1 MIPALMW
8 WMMSLV
14 KFHNMTNETR
24 KKGSSKAKQDLKLS
38 FRKLAATRDK
48 RTVTESP
55 APKTRIETTHNNNRK
70 GLYDNASIYLNQVFS
85 AVKNR
90 KSFALEPGF
99 RILQKMAESDHPR
112 DELFIL
118 AIHLDDRFKYVIYH
132 SINVAIYTLKMA
144 DDLGFAHARKLELA
158 MAALLHDVG
167 MAVIPDKILYKQLEL
182 SPQEINILR
191 ERPNYSCKIL
201 RSFGEGFAYLAETA
215 AQVYER
221 IDGSGYPRG
230 LKGDEI
236 HEYAQII
243 GLLDMYEALIHS
255 RPQRDKLTH
264 FIAVKEVI
272 NTCKNRFQRK
282 HLKSLLSIFTV
293 FPIHSYV
300 RLNSNAI
307 GRVIETYADQ
317 PMRPKLQIIYD
328 SQRRKVLTERI
339 VVLPDNPLLN
349 IVDSVSE
356 SELQELSQLK

>member
-1 MIPALMW
+1 MENKAQKLNSP
-8 WMMSLV
+8 
-14 KFHNMTNETR
+14 
-24 KKGSSKAKQDLKLS
+24 KAKQDLKLS
-38 FRKLAATRDK
+38 FRKLAAAQDK
-48 RTVTESP
+48 LSP
-55 APKTRIETTHNNNRK
+55 AGRPAVKTSHSPNNNHNRK
-70 GLYDNASIYLNQVFS
+70 DLYDKASIYLNQLLS
-85 AVKNR
+85 AVKSR

-99 RILQKMAESDHPR
+99 RILQKMAEGTHPR
-112 DELFIL
+112 DELFIM
-118 AIHLDDRFKYVIYH
+118 AIHLDDRFKYVIHH
-132 SINVAIYTLKMA
+132 SINVAIYALKMA
-144 DDLGFAHARKLELA
+144 DDLGFDPKRKLELG
-158 MAALLHDVG
+158 MAALLHDIG
-167 MAVIPDKILYKQLEL
+167 MAVIPDKILYKQQEL
-182 SPQEINILR
+182 SKQEINILR

-201 RSFGEGFAYLAETA
+201 RSFGTGIAYLAESA

-264 FIAVKEVI
+264 FTAVKEVI
-272 NTCKNRFQRK
+272 NTCKHRFQRK

-307 GRVIETYADQ
+307 GKVIETYADQ

-328 SQRRKVLTERI
+328 SQRRRVLTERI
-339 VVLPDNPLLN
+339 VVLPENPLLN

-356 SELQELSQLK
+356 SEIQELTK

>member
-1 MIPALMW
+1 MNN
-8 WMMSLV
+8 
-14 KFHNMTNETR
+14 H
-24 KKGSSKAKQDLKLS
+24 
-38 FRKLAATRDK
+38 AAD
-48 RTVTESP
+48 S
-55 APKTRIETTHNNNRK
+55 RK
-70 GLYDNASIYLNQVFS
+70 GLYDKSSIYLNQVLS
-85 AVKNR
+85 AVKTR

-99 RILQKMAESDHPR
+99 RILQKMAEGDHPQ
-112 DELFIL
+112 DELFIM
-118 AIHLDDRFKYVIYH
+118 AIHLDDRFKYVIHH
-132 SINVAIYTLKMA
+132 SINVAIYALKMA
-144 DDLGFAHARKLELA
+144 DDLGFDQASKIELA
-158 MAALLHDVG
+158 MAALMHDIG
-167 MAVIPDKILYKQLEL
+167 MAVIPDKILYKQEEL
-182 SPQEINILR
+182 SPQEIEILR
-191 ERPNYSCKIL
+191 NRPNYSYKIL
-201 RSFGEGFAYLAETA
+201 RSFGDGFAYLAETA

-230 LKGDEI
+230 LKRDEI

-255 RPQRDKLTH
+255 RPQRNKLTH
-264 FIAVKEVI
+264 FTAVKEVI
-272 NTCKNRFQRK
+272 NTCKHRFQRQ

-339 VVLPDNPLLN
+339 VVLPENPLLN

-356 SELQELSQLK
+356 SEIHELSKI